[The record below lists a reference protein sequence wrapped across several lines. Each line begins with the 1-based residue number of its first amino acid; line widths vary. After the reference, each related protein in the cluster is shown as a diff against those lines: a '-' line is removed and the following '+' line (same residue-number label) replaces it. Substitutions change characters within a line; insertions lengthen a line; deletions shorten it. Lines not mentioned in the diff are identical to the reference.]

1 MSRRNLAVADPEIT
15 QTSPVQTPETPRP
28 TRRRR
33 SKRSSRW
40 PWTLGFLA
48 VLSVGATLRFW
59 GLASTPNWQYDEC
72 VYTTVAKNVLQH
84 GLLAEHIPYG
94 TPWSPFL
101 FQPPL
106 YLLIL
111 ARWFSLVGV
120 SVYHA
125 RILGV
130 LCSLGTLTS
139 LFLLL
144 RRIHGPA
151 AALFASI
158 PVILD
163 GWLLYAQRVSYIEN
177 PLLLLV
183 VVSMLLYQRAVERP
197 TWKRYVAAG
206 VMIGFAAVFKYTA
219 AYTLAAIALC
229 WLIGGHGKTTS
240 PWPRS
245 AHLGSMHDG
254 RDARE
259 EVRDVRRAGHRRA
272 RAETTNHRSINR
284 HAGHLLLFGTATLM
298 ILAYIGIMLRLFDLP
313 GHDWFI
319 EENLVQVRRVLGD
332 QQSGGTLT
340 SPAAALHL
348 LFAQYR
354 VFVPSFLIAV
364 ASFIL
369 AIKRLLRCWKSRNWG
384 PLQGNV
390 LLFSWL
396 TAGVVVF
403 GVSSLRFPQYFAL
416 ILVPMYSFWWTEFWQ
431 WRRAL
436 KVKLGAILLA
446 ALAGVTSFWL
456 RVPTQPGNP
465 FLEASQYAAQSIPKG
480 DVVVTEEP
488 IGDLIPQP
496 YCRVEVPANCE
507 HGVAAYAITWVTYL
521 QSSFVL
527 GGQPFAEIMRG
538 AVPVKSFTGFSGTAT
553 VWRLRQ

>member
-1 MSRRNLAVADPEIT
+1 MPRRDSAIAEPEI
-15 QTSPVQTPETPRP
+15 VQPALEPTTETPRP

-33 SKRSSRW
+33 SRR
-40 PWTLGFLA
+40 PWSLAFLGILA
-48 VLSVGATLRFW
+48 IGAALRFW
-59 GLASTPNWQYDEC
+59 DLAATPNWQYDEG
-72 VYTTVAKNVLQH
+72 VYTTVGKNVLQY

-94 TPWSPFL
+94 DPWSPFL

-106 YLLIL
+106 YFLIL
-111 ARWFSLVGV
+111 ARWFALTGV

-130 LCSLGTLTS
+130 LCSLGTLTC

-151 AALFASI
+151 AALFVSV
-158 PVILD
+158 PVIFD
-163 GWLLYAQRVSYIEN
+163 GWLLYVQRVSYIEN
-177 PLLLLV
+177 PLLFLV
-183 VVSMLLYQRAVERP
+183 VLSMLLYQRAVERP

-206 VMIGFAAVFKYTA
+206 AMIGFAAVFKYTA

-229 WLIGGHGKTTS
+229 WLIGGQDKATS
-240 PWPRS
+240 SGPAPAS
-245 AHLGSMHDG
+245 LESGPDG
-254 RDARE
+254 DARGE
-259 EVRDVRRAGHRRA
+259 ARNARRSGHRRA
-272 RAETTNHRSINR
+272 RAETTKHRTINR
-284 HAGHLLLFGTATLM
+284 HAGHLLLFGTAALM
-298 ILAYIGIMLRLFDLP
+298 ILAYVGIMIRLFDLP

-332 QQSGGTLT
+332 QKSGGTLT

-354 VFVPSFLIAV
+354 VFLASFLIAV
-364 ASFIL
+364 ASFVL
-369 AIKRLLRCWKSRNWG
+369 AVKRLLRCWKIRNWS
-384 PLQGNV
+384 PVQGNV
-390 LLFSWL
+390 LVFSWMA
-396 TAGVVVF
+396 AGVVVF

-416 ILVPMYSFWWTEFWQ
+416 LLVPMYCFWWTEFWQ
-431 WRRAL
+431 WRRAVS
-436 KVKLGAILLA
+436 VKLGAVLLA
-446 ALAGVTSFWL
+446 ALAGLTSFWL

-465 FLEASQYAAQSIPKG
+465 FLEASQYAAQHIPRG
-480 DVVVTEEP
+480 DVVVTEET

-496 YCRVEVPANCE
+496 YCRVELPANCE
-507 HGVAAYAITWVTYL
+507 HGTAAYAITWVTYL

-538 AVPVKSFTGFSGTAT
+538 AVPVRSFKGFSGTAT

>member
-1 MSRRNLAVADPEIT
+1 MSRRNLAVAEPET
-15 QTSPVQTPETPRP
+15 TRTAPAQTPETPRP

-40 PWTLGFLA
+40 PWTLAFLA
-48 VLSVGATLRFW
+48 VLSVGAGLRFW
-59 GLASTPNWQYDEC
+59 DLAATPNWQYDEG
-72 VYTTVAKNVLQH
+72 VYATVAKNVLQH
-84 GLLAEHIPYG
+84 GLLAEHVPYG

-106 YLLIL
+106 YFLVL
-111 ARWFSLVGV
+111 ARWFSLTGV

-130 LCSLGTLTS
+130 LCSLGTLTF

-151 AALFASI
+151 AALFASV

-183 VVSMLLYQRAVERP
+183 VVSMLLYQRALERP
-197 TWKRYVAAG
+197 TWKRFIAAG
-206 VMIGFAAVFKYTA
+206 TMIGFAAVFKYTA
-219 AYTLAAIALC
+219 AYTLVAILLC
-229 WLIGGHGKTTS
+229 WLISGRGKARGLRLA
-240 PWPRS
+240 PANLAS
-245 AHLGSMHDG
+245 AHDG
-254 RDARE
+254 GEAP
-259 EVRDVRRAGHRRA
+259 VVRRAGHRRA
-272 RAETTNHRSINR
+272 RGEAANHRPINY
-284 HAGHLLLFGTATLM
+284 HVGHLLLLGTATLM

-319 EENLVQVRRVLGD
+319 EENLVQIRRVVGD
-332 QQSGGTLT
+332 QRSGGTLT
-340 SPAAALHL
+340 SPTAALHL

-354 VFVPSFLIAV
+354 VFVPSFLIALI
-364 ASFIL
+364 SFIL
-369 AIKRLLRCWKSRNWG
+369 AIKRLLGCWKARSWG

-396 TAGVVVF
+396 AAGVVVF

-431 WRRAL
+431 WQRAL
-436 KVKLGAILLA
+436 KVKLGTILLA
-446 ALAGVTSFWL
+446 SLAGVTSFWL

-465 FLEASQYAAQSIPKG
+465 FLEASQYAAQHIPKG
-480 DVVVTEEP
+480 DVVVTEET

-496 YCRVEVPANCE
+496 YCRVELPANCE

-527 GGQPFAEIMRG
+527 GGQPFDEIMRG
-538 AVPVKSFTGFSGTAT
+538 AVPVRSFTGFSGTAT

>member
-1 MSRRNLAVADPEIT
+1 MSRPDTIIAEPEI
-15 QTSPVQTPETPRP
+15 VQPALAHAPKAPRP

-33 SKRSSRW
+33 PRR
-40 PWTLGFLA
+40 PWTLAFLGILA
-48 VLSVGATLRFW
+48 VGAALRFW
-59 GLASTPNWQYDEC
+59 DLAATPNWQYDEG
-72 VYTTVAKNVLQH
+72 VYTTVGKNVLQH
-84 GLLAEHIPYG
+84 GLLAEHVPYG

-106 YLLIL
+106 YFLIL
-111 ARWFSLVGV
+111 ARWFELTGA

-130 LCSLGTLTS
+130 LCSLGTLTC

-151 AALFASI
+151 AALFVSV

-163 GWLLYAQRVSYIEN
+163 GWLLYVQRVSYIEN

-183 VVSMLLYQRAVERP
+183 VLSMLLYQRAMERP

-206 VMIGFAAVFKYTA
+206 AMIGFAAVFKYTA
-219 AYTLAAIALC
+219 AVTLVAILLC
-229 WLIGGHGKTTS
+229 WLICGRGTAAN
-240 PWPRS
+240 PRPES
-245 AHLGSMHDG
+245 ASLESVHDG
-254 RDARE
+254 RDDRGGARNGQ
-259 EVRDVRRAGHRRA
+259 RAGHRRA
-272 RAETTNHRSINR
+272 RAEAADHRLINR

-298 ILAYIGIMLRLFDLP
+298 ILAYVGIMLRLFDLP

-332 QQSGGTLT
+332 QRSGGTLT
-340 SPAAALHL
+340 SPTAALHL

-364 ASFIL
+364 ASFVL
-369 AIKRLLRCWKSRNWG
+369 GVKRLLRCWKSRSWS
-384 PLQGNV
+384 PVQGNV
-390 LLFSWL
+390 LLFSWMA
-396 TAGVVVF
+396 AGVVVF
-403 GVSSLRFPQYFAL
+403 GASSLRFPQYFAL
-416 ILVPMYSFWWTEFWQ
+416 LLVPMYCFWWTEFWR

-436 KVKLGAILLA
+436 RVKLGVILLA
-446 ALAGVTSFWL
+446 ALAGLTSFWL

-465 FLEASQYAAQSIPKG
+465 FLEVSQYAAQHIPQG
-480 DVVVTEEP
+480 DVVVTEET

-496 YCRVEVPANCE
+496 YCRVELPANCE
-507 HGVAAYAITWVTYL
+507 HGVATYAITWVTYL

-527 GGQPFAEIMRG
+527 GGQPFDEMMHG
-538 AVPVKSFTGFSGTAT
+538 AVPLKSFTGFSGTAT